1 MVAALSSDRR
11 RLYGQRQRTQLRLR
25 EPVGK
30 AALRFKQPR
39 RMPFTMRNIEALPDG
54 RPGIYSFYDKNGK
67 LLYVGSAA
75 ERGVKARL
83 DDTYRRRGDYHTI
96 PSKRKL
102 REKIAKVDIQW
113 GKNVYDNRE
122 IELKKKQGLPFNTR

>member
-1 MVAALSSDRR
+1 
-11 RLYGQRQRTQLRLR
+11 
-25 EPVGK
+25 
-30 AALRFKQPR
+30 
-39 RMPFTMRNIEALPDG
+39 MPFTLRNIEALPDG

-122 IELKKKQGLPFNTR
+122 LELKKKQGLPFNTR